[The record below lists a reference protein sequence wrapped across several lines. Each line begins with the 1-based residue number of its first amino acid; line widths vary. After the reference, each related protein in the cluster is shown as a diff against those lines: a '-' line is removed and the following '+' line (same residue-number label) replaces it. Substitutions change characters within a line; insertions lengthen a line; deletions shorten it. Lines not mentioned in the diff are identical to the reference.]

1 MPGVGLRTLQ
11 LLEEAGYRTVPDL
24 AREDAD
30 RLAIRTGLGIK
41 KARQIQQGAE
51 YFLTSEAREIEETRA
66 KLAATRAA
74 QAAAAPSQASEEA

>member
-30 RLAIRTGLGIK
+30 RLAIRTGLGIN

-51 YFLTSEAREIEETRA
+51 YFLTSEAREIE
-66 KLAATRAA
+66 ATRAQLA
-74 QAAAAPSQASEEA
+74 AARAAEAAAPGQASEEA